1 MNIISYENHLSS
13 CKISK
18 SMTDDYVFKPLNYFN
33 DTPIYLYEIPMFPN
47 EFVIRLK
54 QKKKIT
60 SEFNYF

>member
-18 SMTDDYVFKPLNYFN
+18 SMTDDYVFKPINYFN

-54 QKKKIT
+54 QKKK
-60 SEFNYF
+60 